1 MNKETLTGRKQNLIL
16 QIQGLKDEESVR
28 QIENALDDLNK
39 KGITEKQRELLEKL
53 AKPIRKKLDIDEL
66 IKEQNWKPTSS
77 KEIEEIIKDFNWE
90 ISDEDFIREL
100 QSI

>member
-1 MNKETLTGRKQNLIL
+1 MNKETLTDRKQNLIL
-16 QIQGLKDEESVR
+16 QIQGLKDEESVL
-28 QIENALDDLNK
+28 QVENALDDLNK